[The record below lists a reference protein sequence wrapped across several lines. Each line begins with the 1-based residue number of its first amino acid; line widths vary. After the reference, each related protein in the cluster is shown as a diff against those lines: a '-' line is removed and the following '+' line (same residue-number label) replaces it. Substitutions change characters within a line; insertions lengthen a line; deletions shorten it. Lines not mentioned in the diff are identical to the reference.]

1 MNILINDGLSQ
12 DAIAHLENNHFKVFQ
27 TSVAQ
32 SQLLKYLN
40 EQEIH
45 ILVVRSA
52 TKVDSTII
60 KEAKYLKAVARA
72 GVGLDNIDLDA
83 AQTHQI
89 KVINTPTAS
98 AKAVAELTIAHL
110 LTGVRH
116 LQDSNRSMPLEGES
130 RFKELKKSYSS
141 AKELEGKTLGIIGF
155 GVIGQE
161 TAKKA
166 IGLGMRVLYHDIA
179 QTKVTLKLEFYDGQ
193 EIEFN
198 LINVSKNH
206 LLEQSDYISLH
217 IPSQEEYLLG
227 EKEFNMMKKGAG
239 LINTA
244 RGNAVDEI
252 ALINALN
259 TDQLAF
265 AGLDVFESEPNPEVA
280 LLMHPQISL
289 SPHIGGSTK
298 EAQTRIGM
306 DLAEQLIKT
315 FKSQH

>member
-12 DAIAHLENNHFKVFQ
+12 DAITHLENNHFKVFQ
-27 TSVAQ
+27 TAVAQ
-32 SQLLKYLN
+32 SQLLQYLN
-40 EQEIH
+40 DNEIH

-52 TKVDSTII
+52 TKVDATIL

-83 AQTHQI
+83 AETHNI
-89 KVINTPTAS
+89 KIINTPKAS
-98 AKAVAELTIAHL
+98 AKAVAELAIAHL

-141 AKELEGKTLGIIGF
+141 ARELGGKTLGIIGF
-155 GVIGQE
+155 GAIGQE

-166 IGLGMRVLYHDIA
+166 IGLGMRVLFHDPA
-179 QTKVTLKLEFYDGQ
+179 LTKASLKIDFYDGQ
-193 EIEFN
+193 QMEFN
-198 LINVSKNH
+198 LLNVSMKH

-217 IPSQEEYLLG
+217 IPSQQDYLLG
-227 EKEFNMMKKGAG
+227 EKEFGQMKKGAG
-239 LINTA
+239 IINTA

-265 AGLDVFESEPNPEVA
+265 AGLDVFESEPTPELA

-298 EAQTRIGM
+298 EAQKRIGM
-306 DLAEQLIKT
+306 DLAEQLIT
-315 FKSQH
+315 NFKS

>member
-1 MNILINDGLSQ
+1 MSCANWKNKHKMNILINDGLSQ

-141 AKELEGKTLGIIGF
+141 AKELE
-155 GVIGQE
+155 
-161 TAKKA
+161 
-166 IGLGMRVLYHDIA
+166 
-179 QTKVTLKLEFYDGQ
+179 
-193 EIEFN
+193 
-198 LINVSKNH
+198 
-206 LLEQSDYISLH
+206 
-217 IPSQEEYLLG
+217 
-227 EKEFNMMKKGAG
+227 
-239 LINTA
+239 
-244 RGNAVDEI
+244 
-252 ALINALN
+252 
-259 TDQLAF
+259 
-265 AGLDVFESEPNPEVA
+265 
-280 LLMHPQISL
+280 
-289 SPHIGGSTK
+289 
-298 EAQTRIGM
+298 
-306 DLAEQLIKT
+306 
-315 FKSQH
+315 

>member
-1 MNILINDGLSQ
+1 M
-12 DAIAHLENNHFKVFQ
+12 
-27 TSVAQ
+27 
-32 SQLLKYLN
+32 
-40 EQEIH
+40 
-45 ILVVRSA
+45 
-52 TKVDSTII
+52 
-60 KEAKYLKAVARA
+60 
-72 GVGLDNIDLDA
+72 
-83 AQTHQI
+83 
-89 KVINTPTAS
+89 
-98 AKAVAELTIAHL
+98 
-110 LTGVRH
+110 
-116 LQDSNRSMPLEGES
+116 
-130 RFKELKKSYSS
+130 
-141 AKELEGKTLGIIGF
+141 
-155 GVIGQE
+155 
-161 TAKKA
+161 
-166 IGLGMRVLYHDIA
+166 
-179 QTKVTLKLEFYDGQ
+179 TLKLEFYDGQ

-198 LINVSKNH
+198 LINVSKKH